1 MPQGR
6 YQLSRG
12 DPSGSLVFAAGTVVP
27 SAGQP
32 LSSATLGGAWKV
44 ACWGTAGVNP
54 AWHLVTCFS
63 AETASR
69 PRAPP
74 LPSSAVKVARRP
86 ASPVQNAPTT
96 VEVSIVMPCLN
107 EVETL
112 AACIAEAREAIAK
125 GGYTAEIIVAD
136 NGSTDGSQL
145 LARELGATVV
155 DVQRK
160 GYGSALIGG
169 IDAAQGRFVVMGDAD
184 ASYDF
189 AAIAPLIA
197 RLREGYDL
205 VVGNRFLGGI
215 EPGAMPWSHRWL
227 GNPVLSSIN
236 KMFFHAPVG
245 DTHCGLRAFT
255 KDAYEKMRLRATGM
269 EFASEMVIKA
279 SLNGMRITEVPV
291 VLRPDGRSRPPHLR
305 TWRDGWRHLRFML
318 LFSPR
323 WLFLYPGL
331 ALLIAGVLVGT
342 VLETGSK
349 KIGPVTFDIHTLLL
363 AGFACLIG
371 YQLVVFAVFT
381 KVFAMQQ
388 GFHPPNPSYRAM
400 FRYVKLETGLA
411 IGGVML
417 LLGVAG
423 TVAAVSSWGAV
434 GFGDLDPRVTMR
446 EVIPAAVLLT
456 LGVQTIFAS
465 FFLSIL
471 GIDSEPD
478 SR

>member
-1 MPQGR
+1 
-6 YQLSRG
+6 
-12 DPSGSLVFAAGTVVP
+12 
-27 SAGQP
+27 
-32 LSSATLGGAWKV
+32 
-44 ACWGTAGVNP
+44 
-54 AWHLVTCFS
+54 
-63 AETASR
+63 
-69 PRAPP
+69 
-74 LPSSAVKVARRP
+74 
-86 ASPVQNAPTT
+86 
-96 VEVSIVMPCLN
+96 MPCLD

-112 AACIAEAREAIAK
+112 AACIAEARVAIAK

-145 LARELGATVV
+145 LARELGAKVV

-197 RLREGYDL
+197 KLRDGNDL

-236 KMFFHAPVG
+236 RMFFHAPVG

-255 KDAYEKMRLRATGM
+255 KDAYAKMRLRATGM

-279 SLNGMRITEVPV
+279 SLKGMRITEVPV

-331 ALLIAGVLVGT
+331 ALLVVGLGLSALLVAGPLR
-342 VLETGSK
+342 
-349 KIGPVTFDIHTLLL
+349 IGGVRLDIHTMLV
-363 AGFACLIG
+363 AGFLALLG
-371 YQLVVFAVFT
+371 YQLVLFAVFT
-381 KVFAMQQ
+381 KMFAIRE
-388 GFHPPNPSYRAM
+388 GFHPPHPALQTLL
-400 FRYVKLETGLA
+400 RYITLEVGLLA
-411 IGGVML
+411 GALMVVGGL
-417 LLGVAG
+417 VALIL
-423 TVAAVSSWGAV
+423 AVTSWQSV
-434 GFGDLDPRVTMR
+434 GFGNLNPSTTMR
-446 EVIPAAVLLT
+446 EVIPAVVLLS
-456 LGVQTIFAS
+456 LGTQTIFAS
-465 FFLSIL
+465 FFISILSIDL
-471 GIDSEPD
+471 S
-478 SR
+478 